1 MGQATVHNTVL
12 ALTTATIPGNQQNEY
27 FQRITGYR

>member
-12 ALTTATIPGNQQNEY
+12 ALTTATETSKTHTSSRSPA
-27 FQRITGYR
+27 TG